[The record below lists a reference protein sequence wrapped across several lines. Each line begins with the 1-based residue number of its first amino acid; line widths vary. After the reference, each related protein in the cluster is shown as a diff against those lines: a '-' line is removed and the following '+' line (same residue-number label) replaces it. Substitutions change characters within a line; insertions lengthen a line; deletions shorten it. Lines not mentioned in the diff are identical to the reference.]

1 MKAIEIIKNAMKLKS
16 ITQTVLAKKAG
27 LKSQSDVSRILKN
40 ENMKITNFVS
50 LLNSMDFK
58 VVVIGKDKSDK
69 PIRWELDNATPKTS
83 LDLDALLSDA
93 EQPKKSVRI
102 PLR

>member
-1 MKAIEIIKNAMKLKS
+1 MNASNIIKEAMKVKGYN
-16 ITQTVLAKKAG
+16 QTMLAKKAG
-27 LKSQSDVSRILKN
+27 VKRQSNISQMLRSENIRISNLV
-40 ENMKITNFVS
+40 M

-58 VVVIGKDKSDK
+58 VVVVGKDKSDK
-69 PIRWELDNATPKTS
+69 PIRWELDNTTPKTS